1 MRIRSAWWMLAGCA
15 LFCAGLVASLGG
27 VRSQGPPLEIE
38 ANVRE
43 YLRLAVELGQH
54 DVDSLDYSYGPE
66 ARAVDTLKQL
76 PPEQTIKNAAL
87 QLAEKVKADPSPLD
101 EDKARNAFLLG
112 QLRAIAGR
120 AETLSVAPSTFD
132 EESRISFGVI
142 APASF
147 NHAEVNAIQAKLEK
161 LLPGEGGLA
170 ERYEAFDKKFIIPPA
185 RVPAVLTK
193 AIEGCRAKTV
203 AHIPLPE
210 GEGITVEYV
219 SNRPWSAYSWYQGK
233 YRSVIQFNTDFA
245 LTVDR
250 ALDLACHEAYPGH
263 HVYNSI
269 REARLVRGRNF
280 QEYSVQPT
288 YSPQSL
294 MSESM
299 ATLAADIAFPEPERL
314 RFERDVL
321 FPLVGFD
328 PKACERYL
336 RVEAL
341 VDRLHQV
348 EPSIARDYLD
358 GKLEFERAGS
368 ELERSALMAHP
379 EAALLYLNEYRSYV
393 MTYTY
398 GRDLVAKVLD
408 ERSHGDEGLRWDAYG
423 QLMAQE
429 SGTLS
434 IPSETPLQ

>member
-1 MRIRSAWWMLAGCA
+1 MRGH
-15 LFCAGLVASLGG
+15 GD
-27 VRSQGPPLEIE
+27 VRSQAPPREID

-54 DVDSLDYSYGPE
+54 DVDSLDYYYGPK
-66 ARAVDTLKQL
+66 ALAADTAKNP
-76 PPEQTIKNAAL
+76 PPEKTIKEAAL
-87 QLAEKVKADPSPLD
+87 QLAEKVERDRSPLE
-101 EDKARNAFLLG
+101 EDKERNAFLLG

-120 AETLSVAPSTFD
+120 AQTLSVAPSTFD
-132 EESRISFGVI
+132 EESRISFGVT

-147 NHAEVNAIQAKLEK
+147 NHAEVNAIQAKLDK
-161 LLPGEGGLA
+161 LLPGKGSLA
-170 ERYEAFDKKFIIPPA
+170 VRYEAFDKKFIIPPP
-185 RVPAVLTK
+185 RVEKVLAK

-203 AHIPLPE
+203 EHIQLPP

-219 SNRPWSAYSWYQGK
+219 GNRPWSAYSWYQGK

-250 ALDLACHEAYPGH
+250 ALDLACHEGYPGH

-269 REARLVRGRNF
+269 REARLVRGRNIL
-280 QEYSVQPT
+280 EYSVQPT

-299 ATLAADIAFPEPERL
+299 ATVAADVAFPGPERL
-314 RFERDVL
+314 EFERDVL

-328 PKACERYL
+328 PKSCERYL

-341 VDRLHQV
+341 VDSLHQV

-358 GKLEFERAGS
+358 GKLEFERAGA

-379 EAALLYLNEYRSYV
+379 EAALLYMNEYRSYV

-398 GRDLVAKVLD
+398 GRDMVAKVLD
-408 ERSHGDEGLRWDAYG
+408 QRSHGDAALRWNAYE
-423 QLMAQE
+423 QLMSQE

-434 IPSETPLQ
+434 AASETPPR